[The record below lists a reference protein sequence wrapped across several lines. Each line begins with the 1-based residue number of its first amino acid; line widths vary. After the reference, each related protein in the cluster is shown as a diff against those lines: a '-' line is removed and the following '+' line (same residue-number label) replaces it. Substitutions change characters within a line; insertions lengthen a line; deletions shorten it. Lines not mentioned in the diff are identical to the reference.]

1 MPSPTFSLTLT
12 PAKPGA
18 PGRLWPPR
26 RGKKPLLG
34 PISPVEFLTQQE
46 SALLAAL
53 NSPSPLSLDALAA
66 AIAYPS
72 KASLTPLETHLNNLV
87 LAGQCHLWPGR
98 KPCYWSQGPEV
109 LVRRL
114 CSAALLT
121 PAKLAAALKKAGVAH
136 PQSLLDRLLAA
147 GELKP
152 FAPDPKKPRST
163 ALLLVDSPAPF
174 LASVAALLERLQA
187 AGVPPATLRAA
198 LLDLAPQ
205 DLPALVY
212 AALRRLEPQPLAHF
226 SLTQLRA
233 APELA
238 SLSKSAFDHACQTL
252 WQQQR
257 VFLHHH
263 DRAHLLPPEQRDNL
277 VTFDQVTYYIGISW
291 RPV

>member
-1 MPSPTFSLTLT
+1 MSSPISELTLL

-18 PGRLWPPR
+18 PGYPWPPR
-26 RGKKPLLG
+26 RGKKLLLG
-34 PISPVEFLTQQE
+34 PVSPADFLASQHT
-46 SALLAAL
+46 AILTAL
-53 NSPSPLSLDALAA
+53 NSPAPLSLDALAA
-66 AIAYPS
+66 AIAYPPN
-72 KASLTPLETHLNNLV
+72 AALTPLETHLNELV
-87 LAGQCHLWPGR
+87 LTGQCHLWPGR
-98 KPCYWSQGPEV
+98 KPSYWSQGPEV

-114 CSAALLT
+114 CSAAPLT
-121 PAKLAAALKKAGVAH
+121 PAKLAAALKKAGVAQ

-152 FAPDPKKPRST
+152 FAPDPNKPRST

-174 LASVAALLERLQA
+174 LAPVAALLERLQA
-187 AGVPPATLRAA
+187 AGVAGGTLRAA
-198 LLDLAPQ
+198 LLDLAPE